1 MTKQETTLT
10 PEIAETPKTQEV
22 VSDVIEK
29 KENWEKTKELI
40 EDTKKEFLKQSWP
53 LSYKET
59 KKMEEGFGK
68 IFIDLTPQWV
78 LKTLQDNMS
87 DIFKDVEDIEDALTI
102 LKEGKDGD
110 DKNLEL
116 WKNENLYHWLKDHI
130 NREEG
135 KEEHIQELKEQLE
148 KEKEPIIEQI
158 VKKSEKQEQ
167 EEKPKNKKHNNEQ
180 KEARHKK
187 KSESKLWNSTKKI
200 LDRSLEHTW
209 IGKHF
214 VKKPAEWIWKKIK
227 KPFKK

>member
-59 KKMEEGFGK
+59 KKMEEEFGK

-78 LKTLQDNMS
+78 LKTLQDNMP
-87 DIFKDVEDIEDALTI
+87 DIFSDTKNIEDALTI

-116 WKNENLYHWLKDHI
+116 WKNENLYHRLK
-130 NREEG
+130 
-135 KEEHIQELKEQLE
+135 EHIKEKHKNEHIHELKQELE
-148 KEKEPIIEQI
+148 KEKEPIIEAI
-158 VKKSEKQEQ
+158 TTSEKTR
-167 EEKPKNKKHNNEQ
+167 EESSENKEHNDNH
-180 KEARHKK
+180 KEENHHKE
-187 KSESKLWNSTKKI
+187 KSESKLWKKTKAVLNRPFDHAPLKYITKNPYHLIKKI
-200 LDRSLEHTW
+200 
-209 IGKHF
+209 
-214 VKKPAEWIWKKIK
+214 
-227 KPFKK
+227 FKKK